1 MEWLFY
7 FVFFY
12 PLFMAY
18 FWMTGALVFFF
29 RREQVDRPLPVSSEA
44 PFVAILVPCHNEAAD
59 IEATVAQLAKNHY
72 PSFEVVAINDG
83 SADDT
88 GPRLDALAAKYVNLR
103 VVHLAQNYGKA
114 MALRAGAMATRAEF
128 LMCID
133 ADTLLDEDALFWM
146 MDHFVKGP
154 RVGAVTGN
162 PRVLNRGTLLSRIQI
177 GEFASIVGMVK
188 RSQRDVGRIFTVSGC
203 HVCYRRRALHD
214 VGYWSPETV
223 TEDIDISW
231 KLQLRYWDIRYEP
244 RALAW
249 ITMPKTLAGLWR
261 QRLRW
266 ARGGVEAAMKHAHLL
281 REWRER
287 RMWPVYIEYIVGSA
301 WAYAWVFTVFCW
313 LMTLL
318 IPDHWPDALTVPTI
332 LPRWTG
338 VILGLTCL
346 LQFAVGLYLDKRYE
360 AGIFR
365 NIFWAIWYPA
375 VYWMISSFSTVVA
388 IPQALYF
395 RGKVRYATWKSP
407 ERGVT

>member
-29 RREQVDRPLPVSSEA
+29 RREQVDRLLPISSEA
-44 PFVAILVPCHNEAAD
+44 PFVAVLVPCHNEAAD

-72 PSFEVVAINDG
+72 PSFEIVTINDG
-83 SADDT
+83 SSDDT
-88 GPRLDALAAKYVNLR
+88 GPRLDALAARYVNLR
-103 VVHLAQNYGKA
+103 VVHLAHNYGKA
-114 MALRAGAMATRAEF
+114 MALRAGTMATRAEF

-146 MDHFVKGP
+146 MDHFERGP

-249 ITMPKTLAGLWR
+249 MRVAASR
-261 QRLRW
+261 Q
-266 ARGGVEAAMKHAHLL
+266 
-281 REWRER
+281 
-287 RMWPVYIEYIVGSA
+287 
-301 WAYAWVFTVFCW
+301 
-313 LMTLL
+313 
-318 IPDHWPDALTVPTI
+318 
-332 LPRWTG
+332 
-338 VILGLTCL
+338 
-346 LQFAVGLYLDKRYE
+346 Q
-360 AGIFR
+360 
-365 NIFWAIWYPA
+365 
-375 VYWMISSFSTVVA
+375 
-388 IPQALYF
+388 
-395 RGKVRYATWKSP
+395 
-407 ERGVT
+407 